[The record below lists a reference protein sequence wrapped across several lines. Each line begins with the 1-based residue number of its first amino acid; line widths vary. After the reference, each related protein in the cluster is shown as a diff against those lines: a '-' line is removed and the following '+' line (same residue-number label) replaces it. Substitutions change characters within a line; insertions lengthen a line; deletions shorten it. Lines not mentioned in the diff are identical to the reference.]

1 MKKKILLIGIIIM
14 GIITGIML
22 EIDSH
27 NTKEKTKI
35 VNEHNDIKKEQ
46 KKEQKQEQKQIKQE
60 NIKKD
65 IAKLEKIKNDKY
77 MILVNKSTH
86 KLNKNDIPDN
96 LVVPKIK
103 FNKWATNTKMEK
115 VAASAVEKM
124 FEAAKKDRIDL
135 LGISAYRAYNVQVE
149 VFEQEIEVK
158 GSKKRAEEAVAPP
171 GSSEHQTG
179 YTLDLTCV
187 NRVNLDKNFEKTDDF
202 KWLQE
207 NCYKYGF
214 ILRYPKDKE
223 DITKYQYE
231 PWHYRYVGVDNATY
245 IMKNHLTL
253 EEYIERI
260 DKKIENLK
268 KEL

>member
-46 KKEQKQEQKQIKQE
+46 KKEQKQIKQE

-253 EEYIERI
+253 EEYIEKI
-260 DKKIENLK
+260 DDKIENLK
-268 KEL
+268 KKF